1 MKKNKLTLLITAV
14 LVLGIIAGVSV
25 YAANNYGS
33 KDDPLVAKSYLDQV
47 LTPQLMDKVDE
58 KIDAALAQSGG
69 ESGSAETYKVV
80 TLSRGQTLTGK
91 VGCEV
96 MLRVG
101 TASCTAIYNPGLV
114 DTTGGTAL
122 NSGSSLVKNH
132 LYMVTIEG
140 GGFTA
145 TADTV
150 KVLARGSYTI
160 K

>member
-1 MKKNKLTLLITAV
+1 MKKNKLTVLITAI
-14 LVLGIIAGVSV
+14 LVLGVIVGVSA
-25 YAANNYGS
+25 YAAVNYGS
-33 KDDPLVAKSYLDQV
+33 KDDPLIAKSYLDEV
-47 LTPQLMDKVDE
+47 LTPSLMDKVDD
-58 KIDAALAQSGG
+58 KIEAALAQTGG
-69 ESGSAETYKVV
+69 EAGSAETYKVV
-80 TLSRGQTLTGK
+80 TLSRGQTLKGK

-101 TASCTAIYNPGLV
+101 TATCAGTYNPGLV

-122 NSGSSLVKNH
+122 NIGSGLVKNH
-132 LYMVTIEG
+132 LYMVTIED